1 MEEKEF
7 TGIDIPESIT
17 DPEEREVFALLKKAQ
32 NLMDKKHV
40 GYALLVLFDESK
52 TGISFQGG
60 CANCLER
67 IIRTVFNV
75 DNKFLSIVIKALSM
89 HFFDKAHNSTDN
101 TDSDDAK
108 VQELIRHAF
117 KNDPASN

>member
-1 MEEKEF
+1 METKEF
-7 TGIDIPESIT
+7 EGIDIPEQIT

-52 TGISFQGG
+52 IAISFQGD
-60 CANCLER
+60 CQNCLER
-67 IIRTVFNV
+67 IIRKVLQI
-75 DNKFLSIVIKALSM
+75 DNKFISIVIKALSM
-89 HFFDKAHNSTDN
+89 YFFDKAHNSTDN

-117 KNDPASN
+117 KNDPAGN